1 MTKGEATQTK
11 IHYKGKDDDFII
23 FVDDN
28 ETYKKWLN
36 DKSIPLAHFV
46 STFKVFVTHKQGT
59 QGQLSDAAKLT
70 LAAEFDTENEDE
82 VIKQILLKGNVQES
96 QFPGRDG
103 SKNDAKT
110 INIVNG
116 QSGGR

>member
-1 MTKGEATQTK
+1 MTRGEATQIK
-11 IHYKGKDDDFII
+11 IHFKGKDDDFIV

-59 QGQLSDAAKLT
+59 QGQLSDAANLT
-70 LAAEFDTENEDE
+70 LAAEFGTEDQDE
-82 VIKQILLKGNVQES
+82 VIKQILEKGNVQET
-96 QFPGRDG
+96 QFPGRG
-103 SKNDAKT
+103 GPKNDAQT
-110 INIVNG
+110 GSIVNG
-116 QSGGR
+116 QPGTR